1 MITLTF
7 DFTSNPIMF
16 KIECRGEMVGSKEL
30 KDNKGW
36 RLVPFVMS
44 YFGNK

>member
-16 KIECRGEMVGSKEL
+16 KIECGGEMVGSKEF
-30 KDNKGW
+30 KNESNIDEND
-36 RLVPFVMS
+36 
-44 YFGNK
+44 